1 MSHWQAWQLSGFQ
14 ELGELGVG
22 GGGRV
27 VLARHEATGTDVAV
41 KYLASWLVD
50 SDERLAAFRTEAEL
64 MAGLVDANLVTLYEY
79 VETDAGA
86 AIAMELVEG
95 VAMRGLLEEG
105 GPLTPEAA
113 LSLMKGSLLGLSVL
127 HERGVVH
134 RDYKP
139 ENVMVDTAGTTKL
152 VDYGIAAP
160 VGEIAGIA
168 GTPLYM
174 APEQWVGEPAT
185 AASDVYAASA
195 TFVEALTGRSLFTAT
210 TVDALRVQHM
220 VDAPSLEAVP
230 EPIRSIAEAGLAKDP
245 EDRITDSA
253 ALVAKLETVAGQ
265 GYGADWEERGRAE
278 LVRRVALLAL
288 LFPHTS
294 IKHHDKAQAR
304 TTLGRDG
311 FWAGAGAAGS
321 GWTPDKRRLGFR
333 RWGLTAAALLIVAAG
348 AGAGGLARAADAS
361 AATSASATTDLPAT
375 TVSSSPT
382 PLPSTPSKAK
392 AKAKAE
398 SRQAQSQAEA
408 DSHCHRAAAGLR
420 ALRGACGE
428 RSAFGAWPA
437 GFPAQP
443 AGQRQSAFGSH
454 CAADGPDHPAGAV
467 GSPDGPGADEPTNDR
482 SADDPADPDRPT
494 VAAGDL
500 LAPDHQVAEMTEKT
514 QSASRETVRVPAPRS
529 DAGAI
534 TPPTPTTVTPRLP
547 RLPRRRL
554 SRSACG
560 SALEFRH
567 GPL

>member
-321 GWTPDKRRLGFR
+321 GRTPDKRRLAFR

-348 AGAGGLARAADAS
+348 AGAGGLARAADAA

-382 PLPSTPSKAK
+382 PLPSTPSPKPKPKPKPKAVKHKAK
-392 AKAKAE
+392 PKPTPTVTAPPP
-398 SRQAQSQAEA
+398 
-408 DSHCHRAAAGLR
+408 DSSPYVAPAVNGPPSAPGLQV
-420 ALRGACGE
+420 
-428 RSAFGAWPA
+428 SPPNPPA
-437 GFPAQP
+437 
-443 AGQRQSAFGSH
+443 S
-454 CAADGPDHPAGAV
+454 
-467 GSPDGPGADEPTNDR
+467 GSPPLEVTAPPTVPTTPPAPSAVPTVPEPTNPPTT
-482 SADDPADPDRPT
+482 DPPTTRPT
-494 VAAGDL
+494 
-500 LAPDHQVAEMTEKT
+500 
-514 QSASRETVRVPAPRS
+514 RIVPLW
-529 DAGAI
+529 
-534 TPPTPTTVTPRLP
+534 PPVTYSPPIIR
-547 RLPRRRL
+547 
-554 SRSACG
+554 
-560 SALEFRH
+560 
-567 GPL
+567 